1 MKSLALGALLLVLA
15 CRSGSPP
22 MAPFP
27 FQEATCPGDQDLTL
41 GAVLRDCPPSRTG
54 IMTASAQLYPSYQI
68 ERSGVPFT
76 VGVDDQK
83 RIHYIGTT
91 DRRFVTPEGI
101 SVGSTL
107 ADVRR
112 AGGAAIFPEP
122 GWAAHSAL
130 PSGWHAAFTEGAPR
144 DRSRVAFLF
153 RRD

>member
-1 MKSLALGALLLVLA
+1 MKSLALGALLLALA

-27 FQEATCPGDQDLTL
+27 FEEATCPGDQDLTL

-54 IMTASAQLYPSYQI
+54 IMSASAQLYHSYAV

-76 VGVDDQK
+76 VGVDDEK
-83 RIHYIGTT
+83 RIHYVGTT

-122 GWAAHSAL
+122 GWAAHSTL